1 MLAPMGLE
9 LTGKLHKLYEMQQVT
24 ERFAKRE
31 FVLALD
37 GKYPQFVLFQLTGK
51 RTGDL
56 DAFREG
62 DEVRVEFALRGR
74 EWKSRQ
80 GEVKFFNSLDV
91 LKLEAVGGG
100 GARDD
105 DRDYVP
111 SGPPP
116 GFDDEDVPF

>member
-1 MLAPMGLE
+1 MGLE
-9 LTGKLHKLYEMQQVT
+9 VTGKLHKLFEMQQVT

-62 DEVRVEFALRGR
+62 DEVLVEFALRGR
-74 EWKSRQ
+74 EWTSRQ

-91 LKLEAVGGG
+91 LKLQAAGG
-100 GARDD
+100 GARDE

>member
-1 MLAPMGLE
+1 MLLAMALQVS
-9 LTGKLHKLYEMQQVT
+9 GKLHKLFEMQQVT

-62 DEVRVEFALRGR
+62 DAVNVEFALRGR
-74 EWKSRQ
+74 EWTSRQ

-91 LKLEAVGGG
+91 LKLEAAG

>member
-1 MLAPMGLE
+1 MLAAMALQVS
-9 LTGKLHKLYEMQQVT
+9 GKLHKLFEMQQVT

-37 GKYPQFVLFQLTGK
+37 GKYPQFILFQLTGK

-62 DEVRVEFALRGR
+62 DEVNVEFALRGR

-91 LKLEAVGGG
+91 LKLEAVGG
-100 GARDD
+100 ARDD

-116 GFDDEDVPF
+116 GFGDEDVPF